1 MGSNIMSTN
10 DNFTQMSANA
20 DDIVSRLWQ
29 YTPEAQNSPMQTR
42 ILLNDAATEIER
54 LRYQME
60 RLSVTLDDISHLT
73 TDRQV
78 QHRIKEARRG

>member
-1 MGSNIMSTN
+1 VGSNIMSTN

>member
-1 MGSNIMSTN
+1 
-10 DNFTQMSANA
+10 MSANA